1 MASQAAPDQPGERT
15 GQSRLTDVR
24 DRSSA
29 VGGARPTRGI
39 LRRHPSLPLALALVI
54 TGILTAWDA
63 FDVLSRIDTPRY
75 AADFYLYYLAAQLA
89 RAHGWS
95 HLYDPSLFLPA
106 LHASSGRFMPYLNPP
121 PMAALVLPLTFISY
135 RLALVLWM
143 GLMTTALLFAWQL
156 AAPGRGLARFAHL
169 TGVLG
174 LFPVAFGI
182 WLGQTTF
189 LVVGAVALC
198 WWLLKRGKEGWAGVA
213 LAVLA
218 VKPQTAVL
226 VPFALLLAG
235 YRRAFLA
242 WAGVTLVLVAGSLF
256 SIGAGGLWYFR
267 DSVMVVYGIP
277 HLQMHTLLSVMGPG
291 PIAPLASAL
300 AGALALLAAWRARGG
315 APEFPITVG
324 LLGSLLVTPYLNVY
338 DLTLGLLG
346 AWLLLRTDP
355 PRWHKVLLLLGY
367 VPFEF
372 AMLGAAPVVA
382 FECVWLVSLLALSSR
397 YGTGDRGRAHE
408 RAVFPPAPLAPGSRR
423 PRRVVVL
430 PAYRAAKTLRD
441 VVARIPRDE
450 VDHILLVDDAS
461 ADHTAELALEL
472 GMDVILHP
480 SNLGYGGNQKT
491 CYANAL
497 LMGAEVVVM
506 LHPDGQYDP
515 SLVPDLCRAVE
526 KGQGDVVLGS
536 RWLGL
541 DPAKSGMPGWKRLG
555 NRFLTRMENWVLG
568 LGLSEYHTGYRAYS
582 RRFLET
588 IPFAENSNDFV
599 FDTQVLVQAAR
610 FGFRVA
616 EIPAVGKYFQDASS
630 VGLRTSVIYGLKTLL
645 ALGTYLARR
654 VGVPCKWL
662 TPRPSEAQ
670 RPGRLAA

>member
-1 MASQAAPDQPGERT
+1 VV
-15 GQSRLTDVR
+15 SRL
-24 DRSSA
+24 
-29 VGGARPTRGI
+29 PT
-39 LRRHPSLPLALALVI
+39 LPLALALVI
-54 TGILTAWDA
+54 TGILTLWDA
-63 FDVLSRIDTPRY
+63 FDALSRVDSPPY
-75 AADFYLYYLAAQLA
+75 AADFYLYYLAAQLV

-95 HLYDPSLFLPA
+95 HLYDPNLFLPA
-106 LHASSGRFMPYLNPP
+106 LHATSGRYMPYLNPP
-121 PMAALVLPLTFISY
+121 PVAALVLPLTFLAY
-135 RLALVLWM
+135 RVALVIWM
-143 GLMTTALLFAWQL
+143 ALGTAALVFAWRL
-156 AAPGRGLARFAHL
+156 AAPGRGLVRVAHL
-169 TGVLG
+169 TMVLG
-174 LFPVAFGI
+174 LFPVAFGL
-182 WLGQTTF
+182 WLGQATF

-198 WWLLKRGKEGWAGVA
+198 WWLLKQGRQGWAGIA

-218 VKPQTAVL
+218 VKPQTALL

-235 YRRAFLA
+235 YRRAFFSWAATTLA
-242 WAGVTLVLVAGSLF
+242 LAAGSLIA
-256 SIGAGGLWYFR
+256 IGPEGLRYFR
-267 DSVMVVYGIP
+267 DSVAVVYGIP
-277 HLQMHTLLSVMGPG
+277 HLQMHTLASVIGPG
-291 PIAPLASAL
+291 PLAVLASVM
-300 AGALALLAAWRARGG
+300 AGGLALFAAWRARGG
-315 APEFPITVG
+315 APEFPMTVG
-324 LLGSLLVTPYLNVY
+324 LVGSLLITPYLNVY

-346 AWLLLRTDP
+346 AWLLLRTEP
-355 PRWHKVLLLLGY
+355 PRWQKILLLVGFI
-367 VPFEF
+367 PFEF

-397 YGTGDRGRAHE
+397 YRGGDRRRAY
-408 RAVFPPAPLAPGSRR
+408 AATVFTPVPIAPGARR

-461 ADHTAELALEL
+461 SDHTAELALEL
-472 GMDVILHP
+472 GIDVILHP

-526 KGQGDVVLGS
+526 TGRGDVVLGS

-541 DPAKSGMPGWKRLG
+541 DPAKSGMPGWKRFG
-555 NRFLTRMENWVLG
+555 NRFLTRTENWVLG
-568 LGLSEYHTGYRAYS
+568 QRLSEYHTGYRAYS

-630 VGLRTSVIYGLKTLL
+630 VGLRTSVVYGLKSLL
-645 ALGTYLARR
+645 ALGTYLADCL
-654 VGVPCKWL
+654 GVPCKWL
-662 TPRPSEAQ
+662 TPRPGETQKAD
-670 RPGRLAA
+670 RLAA

>member
-1 MASQAAPDQPGERT
+1 MASRATPDQPGERT
-15 GQSRLTDVR
+15 GPSRLTEVP
-24 DRSSA
+24 A
-29 VGGARPTRGI
+29 PAPGGRRATRGI
-39 LRRHPSLPLALALVI
+39 LARHPSLPLALALVI

-63 FDVLSRIDTPRY
+63 FDVLSRVDSPRY

-89 RAHGWS
+89 RAYGWS

-106 LHASSGRFMPYLNPP
+106 LHATSGRFMPYLNPP
-121 PMAALVLPLTFISY
+121 PLAGLVLPLTFLSY

-143 GLMTTALLFAWQL
+143 ALMMTALLFAWHL

-174 LFPVAFGI
+174 LFPVAFGL

-198 WWLLKRGKEGWAGVA
+198 WWLLKCGREGWAGVA

-242 WAGVTLVLVAGSLF
+242 WAAVTLGLVAASLF
-256 SIGAGGLWYFR
+256 AIGVDGLWYFR
-267 DSVMVVYGIP
+267 DAVRVVYGIP
-277 HLQMHTLLSVMGPG
+277 HLQMHTVLSVVGPG
-291 PIAPLASAL
+291 PIAALASAL
-300 AGALALLAAWRARGG
+300 AGTVALLAAWRARGG

-324 LLGSLLVTPYLNVY
+324 LLGSLLVTPYLNLY

-346 AWLLLRTDP
+346 AWLLLRTEV

-367 VPFEF
+367 LPFEF
-372 AMLGAAPVVA
+372 AMVSAAPVVA

-397 YGTGDRGRAHE
+397 YGAGDRRRAYE
-408 RAVFPPAPLAPGSRR
+408 AAVFTPATIEPPGR

-461 ADHTAELALEL
+461 SDHTAELALEL
-472 GMDVILHP
+472 GIDVILHP

-526 KGQGDVVLGS
+526 TGRGDVVLGS

-555 NRFLTRMENWVLG
+555 NRFLTGMENWVLG

-599 FDTQVLVQAAR
+599 FDTQILVQAAT
-610 FGFRVA
+610 FGFRIA
-616 EIPAVGKYFQDASS
+616 EIPAVGRYFREASS
-630 VGLRTSVIYGLKTLL
+630 VGLRASVVYGLKTLW
-645 ALGTYLARR
+645 ALVAYARHRAGLPCRWLR
-654 VGVPCKWL
+654 VRLPAAEPQGP
-662 TPRPSEAQ
+662 
-670 RPGRLAA
+670 LAA